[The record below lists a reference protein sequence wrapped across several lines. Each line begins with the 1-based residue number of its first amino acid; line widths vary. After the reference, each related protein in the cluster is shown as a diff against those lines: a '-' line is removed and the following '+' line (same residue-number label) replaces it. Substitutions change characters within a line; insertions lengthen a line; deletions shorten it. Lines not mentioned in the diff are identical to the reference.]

1 MKMSVNIVRSSKFTY
16 YKWLIQK
23 CRDWNII
30 IPIHTGMVLM
40 LLLRYGLYFL
50 FKKEIINI
58 HMFIHYE
65 YRALLISQFSA
76 EYIVFNI
83 EWYWWSCMRNKC
95 IFSIQKG
102 NNTYSYV
109 PCDLSTHISLF
120 FSYSFNISH
129 IIAPVW

>member
-16 YKWLIQK
+16 YKLIDTKMQ
-23 CRDWNII
+23 
-30 IPIHTGMVLM
+30 
-40 LLLRYGLYFL
+40 GLKYHYSYSYWHGINVAFAL
-50 FKKEIINI
+50 FKKEIILIHI
-58 HMFIHYE
+58 HMFIHHG
-65 YRALLISQFSA
+65 YRALLISKFSA
-76 EYIVFNI
+76 GHIVFHI

-129 IIAPVW
+129 IIARIW

>member
-1 MKMSVNIVRSSKFTY
+1 MSVNIVRSSKFTY
-16 YKWLIQK
+16 SKLIDTKMQGLK
-23 CRDWNII
+23 YHYSYSYLHGNNGNF
-30 IPIHTGMVLM
+30 P
-40 LLLRYGLYFL
+40 LYFP
-50 FKKEIINI
+50 FKKEIIHI
-58 HMFIHYE
+58 HMFIYYE

-76 EYIVFNI
+76 GHIVFHI

-129 IIAPVW
+129 IIARIW

>member
-16 YKWLIQK
+16 SKLIDTKMQGLK
-23 CRDWNII
+23 YYYSYSYWHGVNV
-30 IPIHTGMVLM
+30 TFALN
-40 LLLRYGLYFL
+40 LYFL

-76 EYIVFNI
+76 EHIVFNI